1 MIIGL
6 MRVDLLLPEC
16 YSLKDKRSIIKK
28 HLFRIRKNYNVAV
41 SESDHNDIWNRAELS
56 FVTINS
62 LKDPVENT
70 LRKILRELD
79 TSCDM
84 QVLSESTELI

>member
-6 MRVDLLLPEC
+6 MRVDLLLPGC
-16 YSLKDKRSIIKK
+16 YSLKEKRCIIKK

-41 SESDHNDIWNRAELS
+41 SESEHNDIWNRAELS
-56 FVTINS
+56 FLTMNC

-70 LRKILRELD
+70 LRKILHELD
-79 TSCDM
+79 TACDM
-84 QVLSESTELI
+84 QVLSERTELI